1 MVDTKGL
8 LNVAQHPFFAWSGL
22 VGKLTRRHR
31 ALRPHR
37 PEEGSGRESE
47 FTRCL
52 VALARPLIGALLEK
66 HIT

>member
-1 MVDTKGL
+1 MLRNILFLRGP
-8 LNVAQHPFFAWSGL
+8 AC
-22 VGKLTRRHR
+22 GKLTRRHR